1 MKLKYM
7 LRGLGIG
14 VVITAAVMGGYSRNA
29 VADARVAVLREYGLG
44 DESRLVGGTE
54 DDGGDA
60 SEEVSATGPTE
71 QVIMRDD
78 AKESEIDS
86 VLDAAMESEQ
96 AGMTEPGAGEQAP
109 EQTVDGSGA
118 EGEAPGAGASEPS
131 SAIVV
136 TPSGEGAAAG
146 DTVEIV
152 IVSGDDSGT
161 VARKLY
167 NAGLIENA
175 DEYNSFLVQHKYDRR
190 LSTGT
195 KTISLSD
202 SWQEIADKITR

>member
-54 DDGGDA
+54 DDGGDV
-60 SEEVSATGPTE
+60 SEEMSATGPTE

-96 AGMTEPGAGEQAP
+96 PGMTEPGAGEQAP
-109 EQTVDGSGA
+109 EQTADGSGA